1 MKKVK
6 KIITGFL
13 TVFLFMAMV
22 LPMTTV
28 KASEEKEVAEK
39 RMYTVTFRAGN
50 VASFDTDKITVSDG
64 MEVTKNY
71 IKVKV
76 AKGDTLALTVPDWE
90 SDARLTSWF
99 SNCLHYEKEAAYGLK
114 AFSGVVGTAVER
126 NTEYVLDY
134 KRLINPVSYT
144 VSFVDSQT
152 KEQIAAPQII
162 YGNAEETITV
172 LPVTVSDYT
181 PTESRKTLKL
191 EKGKEN
197 TATFEYCYTG
207 TVETITSTVTN
218 VVPGTTRTETVVNE
232 VEETVIVPGTAQP
245 SGFTANVVNNA
256 SNTANNR
263 ANGGGNALNTP
274 AGNIANN
281 VADNSANNAADNAV
295 NAPADE
301 NEDQTVDDGNVEIPE
316 EQTPL
321 VDGDENDGVVDIE
334 ESVTPLANTAE
345 DESTVSGDVDG
356 KDADLAA
363 QEIDAASVPV
373 AVPVIGGIAAVFVVG
388 LIVFLIYKNRK
399 RSK

>member
-13 TVFLFMAMV
+13 TVFIFMALV

-28 KASEEKEVAEK
+28 KASEEKEVVEK

-50 VASFDTDKITVSDG
+50 IACFDIDKITVSEG

-76 AKGDTLALTVPDWE
+76 AKGDTLAFTVPGWE
-90 SDARLTSWF
+90 SDARLISWF

-114 AFSGVVGTAVER
+114 AFNGVVGTAVER

-134 KRLINPVSYT
+134 KRLIDPVSYT
-144 VSFVDSQT
+144 VSFIDSQT
-152 KEQIAAPQII
+152 KEQIAAPQIT

-172 LPVTVSDYT
+172 IPVTVPDYT
-181 PTESRKTLKL
+181 PTESSKIIKL

-197 TATFEYCYTG
+197 TATFEYRYTG
-207 TVETITSTVTN
+207 AVETITSTVTN

-232 VEETVIVPGTAQP
+232 VEETVIVPGTSQP
-245 SGFTANVVNNA
+245 TGFTANVVNNA
-256 SNTANNR
+256 SNAVN
-263 ANGGGNALNTP
+263 APVGNT
-274 AGNIANN
+274 
-281 VADNSANNAADNAV
+281 ANNAADNAV
-295 NAPADE
+295 NAPADD
-301 NEDQTVDDGNVEIPE
+301 NEDQTVDDSNVEIPE

-321 VDGDENDGVVDIE
+321 VDGDGNDGAVDIE
-334 ESVTPLANTAE
+334 ESETPLANTAE
-345 DESTVSGDVDG
+345 DASTASGDVNG
-356 KDADLAA
+356 NDADLAA

-373 AVPVIGGIAAVFVVG
+373 AVPVIGGITAVFVVG

-399 RSK
+399 KSK

>member
-50 VASFDTDKITVSDG
+50 IACFDTDKITVSDG

-76 AKGDTLALTVPDWE
+76 ARGDTLAFTVPGWE

-99 SNCLHYEKEAAYGLK
+99 SNCLHYEKEAAYRLK
-114 AFSGVVGTAVER
+114 AFNGVVGTAVER

-134 KRLINPVSYT
+134 KRLIDPVSYT
-144 VSFVDSQT
+144 VSFIDSQT
-152 KEQIAAPQII
+152 KEQIATPQII

-172 LPVTVSDYT
+172 IPVTVSDYT
-181 PTESRKTLKL
+181 PTESSKIIKL

-197 TATFEYCYTG
+197 TATFEYRYTG
-207 TVETITSTVTN
+207 AVETITSTVTN
-218 VVPGTTRTETVVNE
+218 VVPGTTRTETVVSE
-232 VEETVIVPGTAQP
+232 VEETVIVPGTSQP
-245 SGFTANVVNNA
+245 TGFTANVVNNA
-256 SNTANNR
+256 SNAVN
-263 ANGGGNALNTP
+263 APVGNT
-274 AGNIANN
+274 ANN
-281 VADNSANNAADNAV
+281 VADNNANNAADNAV
-295 NAPADE
+295 NAPADD
-301 NEDQTVDDGNVEIPE
+301 NEDQTVDDSNVEIPE

-321 VDGDENDGVVDIE
+321 VDGDGNDGVVGIE
-334 ESVTPLANTAE
+334 ESETPLANTAE
-345 DESTVSGDVDG
+345 DENTVSGDVDG
-356 KDADLAA
+356 NDADLAA

-373 AVPVIGGIAAVFVVG
+373 AVPVIGGITAVFVVG

-399 RSK
+399 KSK

>member
-13 TVFLFMAMV
+13 TVFIFMALV

-28 KASEEKEVAEK
+28 KASEEKEAVGK

-50 VASFDTDKITVSDG
+50 IACFDIDKITVSEG

-76 AKGDTLALTVPDWE
+76 AKGDTLAFTVPGWE

-114 AFSGVVGTAVER
+114 NFNGVVGTAVER

-134 KRLINPVSYT
+134 KRLIDPVSYT
-144 VSFVDSQT
+144 VSFIDSQT
-152 KEQIAAPQII
+152 KEQIAAPQIT

-172 LPVTVSDYT
+172 IPVTVPDYT
-181 PTESRKTLKL
+181 PTESSKIIKL

-197 TATFEYCYTG
+197 TATFEYRYTG
-207 TVETITSTVTN
+207 AVETITSTVTN

-232 VEETVIVPGTAQP
+232 VEETVIVPGTSQP
-245 SGFTANVVNNA
+245 TGFTANVVNNA
-256 SNTANNR
+256 SNAVNAPVGNTANN
-263 ANGGGNALNTP
+263 T
-274 AGNIANN
+274 
-281 VADNSANNAADNAV
+281 ADNAV
-295 NAPADE
+295 NAPADD
-301 NEDQTVDDGNVEIPE
+301 NEDQTVDDSNVEIPE

-321 VDGDENDGVVDIE
+321 VDGDGNDGAVDIE
-334 ESVTPLANTAE
+334 ESETPLANTAE
-345 DESTVSGDVDG
+345 DASTASGDVNG
-356 KDADLAA
+356 NDADLAA

-373 AVPVIGGIAAVFVVG
+373 AVPVIGGITAVFVVG

-399 RSK
+399 KSK

>member
-50 VASFDTDKITVSDG
+50 IACFDTDKITVSDG

-76 AKGDTLALTVPDWE
+76 AKGDTLAFTVPGWE

-114 AFSGVVGTAVER
+114 AFNGVVGTAVER

-134 KRLINPVSYT
+134 KRLIDPVSYT
-144 VSFVDSQT
+144 VSFIDSQT
-152 KEQIAAPQII
+152 KEQIATPQII

-172 LPVTVSDYT
+172 IPVTVPDYT
-181 PTESRKTLKL
+181 PTESSKTLKL

-197 TATFEYCYTG
+197 AATFEYHYTG
-207 TVETITSTVTN
+207 AVETITSTVTN

-232 VEETVIVPGTAQP
+232 VEETVIVPGTSQP
-245 SGFTANVVNNA
+245 TGFTANVVNNA
-256 SNTANNR
+256 SNAVN
-263 ANGGGNALNTP
+263 APVGNT
-274 AGNIANN
+274 ANN
-281 VADNSANNAADNAV
+281 VADNNANNAADNAV
-295 NAPADE
+295 NAPADD
-301 NEDQTVDDGNVEIPE
+301 NEDQTVDDSNVEIPE

-321 VDGDENDGVVDIE
+321 VDGDGNDGVVDIE
-334 ESVTPLANTAE
+334 ESETPLANTAE
-345 DESTVSGDVDG
+345 DENTVSGDVDG
-356 KDADLAA
+356 NDADLAA
-363 QEIDAASVPV
+363 QKIDAASVPV
-373 AVPVIGGIAAVFVVG
+373 AVPVIGGIAAVFIAG
-388 LIVFLIYKNRK
+388 LIAFLVYKNRK

>member
-13 TVFLFMAMV
+13 TVFIFMALV

-28 KASEEKEVAEK
+28 KASEEKEAVEK

-50 VASFDTDKITVSDG
+50 IACFDIDKITVSEG

-76 AKGDTLALTVPDWE
+76 AKGDTLAFTVPGWE

-114 AFSGVVGTAVER
+114 AFNGVVGTVVER

-134 KRLINPVSYT
+134 KRLIDPVSYT
-144 VSFVDSQT
+144 VSFIDSQT
-152 KEQIAAPQII
+152 KEQIAAPQIT

-172 LPVTVSDYT
+172 IPVTVPDYT
-181 PTESRKTLKL
+181 PVESSKIIKL

-197 TATFEYCYTG
+197 TATFEYRYTG
-207 TVETITSTVTN
+207 AVETITSTVTN

-232 VEETVIVPGTAQP
+232 VEETVIVPGTSQP
-245 SGFTANVVNNA
+245 TGFTANVVNNA
-256 SNTANNR
+256 SNAVN
-263 ANGGGNALNTP
+263 APVGNT
-274 AGNIANN
+274 ANN
-281 VADNSANNAADNAV
+281 VADNNANNASNAV
-295 NAPADE
+295 NAPADD
-301 NEDQTVDDGNVEIPE
+301 NEDQTVDDSNVEIPE

-321 VDGDENDGVVDIE
+321 VDGDGNDGVVAIE
-334 ESVTPLANTAE
+334 ESETPLANTAE
-345 DESTVSGDVDG
+345 DASTASGDVNG

-373 AVPVIGGIAAVFVVG
+373 AVPVIGGITAVFVVG

-399 RSK
+399 KSK

>member
-13 TVFLFMAMV
+13 TVFIFMALV

-28 KASEEKEVAEK
+28 KASEEKEVVEK

-50 VASFDTDKITVSDG
+50 IACFDIDKITVSEG

-76 AKGDTLALTVPDWE
+76 AKGDTLAFTVPGWE

-114 AFSGVVGTAVER
+114 AFNGVVGTVVER

-134 KRLINPVSYT
+134 KRLIDPVSYT
-144 VSFVDSQT
+144 VSFIDSQT
-152 KEQIAAPQII
+152 KEQIAAPQIT

-172 LPVTVSDYT
+172 IPVTVPDYT
-181 PTESRKTLKL
+181 PTESSKIIKL

-197 TATFEYCYTG
+197 TATFEYRYTG
-207 TVETITSTVTN
+207 AVETITSTVTN

-232 VEETVIVPGTAQP
+232 VEETVIVPGTSQP
-245 SGFTANVVNNA
+245 TGFTANVVNNA
-256 SNTANNR
+256 SNAVN
-263 ANGGGNALNTP
+263 APVGNT
-274 AGNIANN
+274 ANN
-281 VADNSANNAADNAV
+281 VADNNANNAADNAV
-295 NAPADE
+295 NAPADD
-301 NEDQTVDDGNVEIPE
+301 NEDQTVDDSNVEIPE

-321 VDGDENDGVVDIE
+321 VDGDGNDGVVAIE
-334 ESVTPLANTAE
+334 ESETPLANTAE
-345 DESTVSGDVDG
+345 DASTASGDVNG

-373 AVPVIGGIAAVFVVG
+373 AVPVIGGITAVFVVG

-399 RSK
+399 KS

>member
-13 TVFLFMAMV
+13 TVFIFMALV

-28 KASEEKEVAEK
+28 KASEEKEAVEK

-50 VASFDTDKITVSDG
+50 IACFDIDKITVSEG

-76 AKGDTLALTVPDWE
+76 AKGDTLAFTVPGWE

-114 AFSGVVGTAVER
+114 AFNGVVGTVVER

-134 KRLINPVSYT
+134 KRLIDPVSYT
-144 VSFVDSQT
+144 VSFIDSQT
-152 KEQIAAPQII
+152 KEQIAAPQIT

-172 LPVTVSDYT
+172 IPVTVPDYT
-181 PTESRKTLKL
+181 PTESSKIIKL

-197 TATFEYCYTG
+197 TATFEYRYTG
-207 TVETITSTVTN
+207 AVETITSTVTN
-218 VVPGTTRTETVVNE
+218 VVPGTTRTETVVSE
-232 VEETVIVPGTAQP
+232 VEETVIVPGAAQP
-245 SGFTANVVNNA
+245 SGVTANVVNNA
-256 SNTANNR
+256 SNAADNR
-263 ANGGGNALNTP
+263 ANGGGNAANT
-274 AGNIANN
+274 ANN
-281 VADNSANNAADNAV
+281 VADNSANNADQNVDN
-295 NAPADE
+295 
-301 NEDQTVDDGNVEIPE
+301 GNVEIPE

-321 VDGDENDGVVDIE
+321 VDGVVDIE
-334 ESVTPLANTAE
+334 ESETPLANTAE

-373 AVPVIGGIAAVFVVG
+373 AVPVIGGIAAVFIAG
-388 LIVFLIYKNRK
+388 LIAFLVYKNRK

>member
-13 TVFLFMAMV
+13 TVFIFMALV

-28 KASEEKEVAEK
+28 KASEEKEVVEK

-50 VASFDTDKITVSDG
+50 IACFDIDKITVSEG

-76 AKGDTLALTVPDWE
+76 AKGDTLAFTVPGWE

-114 AFSGVVGTAVER
+114 AFNGVVGTVVER

-134 KRLINPVSYT
+134 KRLIDPVSYT
-144 VSFVDSQT
+144 VSFIDSQT
-152 KEQIAAPQII
+152 KEQIAAPQIT

-172 LPVTVSDYT
+172 IPVTVPDHT
-181 PTESRKTLKL
+181 PTESSKIIKL
-191 EKGKEN
+191 EKGKAN
-197 TATFEYCYTG
+197 TATFEYRYTG
-207 TVETITSTVTN
+207 AVETITSTVTN

-232 VEETVIVPGTAQP
+232 VEETVIVPGTSQP
-245 SGFTANVVNNA
+245 TGFTANVVNNA
-256 SNTANNR
+256 SNAVN
-263 ANGGGNALNTP
+263 APVGNT
-274 AGNIANN
+274 
-281 VADNSANNAADNAV
+281 ANNAADNAV
-295 NAPADE
+295 NAPADD
-301 NEDQTVDDGNVEIPE
+301 NEDQTVDDSNVEIPE

-321 VDGDENDGVVDIE
+321 VDGDGNDGAVDIE
-334 ESVTPLANTAE
+334 ESETPLANTAE
-345 DESTVSGDVDG
+345 DASTASGDVNG
-356 KDADLAA
+356 NDADLAA

-373 AVPVIGGIAAVFVVG
+373 AVPVIGGITAVFVVG

-399 RSK
+399 KSK

>member
-13 TVFLFMAMV
+13 TVFIFMALV

-28 KASEEKEVAEK
+28 KASEEKEVVEK

-50 VASFDTDKITVSDG
+50 IACFDIDKITVSEG

-76 AKGDTLALTVPDWE
+76 VKGDTLAFTVPGWE

-114 AFSGVVGTAVER
+114 AFNGVVGTVVER

-134 KRLINPVSYT
+134 KRLIDPVSYT
-144 VSFVDSQT
+144 VSFIDSQT
-152 KEQIAAPQII
+152 KEQIAAPQIT

-172 LPVTVSDYT
+172 IPVTVPDYT
-181 PTESRKTLKL
+181 PTESSKIIKL

-197 TATFEYCYTG
+197 TATFEYRYTG
-207 TVETITSTVTN
+207 AVETITSTVTN

-232 VEETVIVPGTAQP
+232 VEETAIVPGTSQP
-245 SGFTANVVNNA
+245 TGFTANVVNNA
-256 SNTANNR
+256 SNAVN
-263 ANGGGNALNTP
+263 APVGNT
-274 AGNIANN
+274 
-281 VADNSANNAADNAV
+281 ANNAADNAV
-295 NAPADE
+295 NAPADD
-301 NEDQTVDDGNVEIPE
+301 NEDQTVDDSNVEIPE

-321 VDGDENDGVVDIE
+321 VDGDGNDGAVDIE
-334 ESVTPLANTAE
+334 ESETPLANTAE
-345 DESTVSGDVDG
+345 DASTASGDVNG
-356 KDADLAA
+356 NDADLAA

-373 AVPVIGGIAAVFVVG
+373 AVPVIGGITAVFVVG

-399 RSK
+399 KSK

>member
-13 TVFLFMAMV
+13 TVFIFMALV

-28 KASEEKEVAEK
+28 KASEEKEVVEK

-50 VASFDTDKITVSDG
+50 IACFDIDKISVSEG

-76 AKGDTLALTVPDWE
+76 AKGDTLAFTVPGWE

-114 AFSGVVGTAVER
+114 AFNGVVGTVVER

-134 KRLINPVSYT
+134 KRLIDPVSYT
-144 VSFVDSQT
+144 VSFIDSQT
-152 KEQIAAPQII
+152 KEQIAAPQIT

-172 LPVTVSDYT
+172 IPVTVPDYT
-181 PTESRKTLKL
+181 PTESSKIIKL

-197 TATFEYCYTG
+197 TATFEYRYTG
-207 TVETITSTVTN
+207 AVETITSTVTN

-232 VEETVIVPGTAQP
+232 VEETVIVPGTFQP
-245 SGFTANVVNNA
+245 TGFTANVVNNA
-256 SNTANNR
+256 SNAVN
-263 ANGGGNALNTP
+263 APVGNT
-274 AGNIANN
+274 
-281 VADNSANNAADNAV
+281 ANNAADNAV
-295 NAPADE
+295 NAPADD
-301 NEDQTVDDGNVEIPE
+301 NEDQTVDDSNVEIPE

-321 VDGDENDGVVDIE
+321 VDGDGNDGAVDIE
-334 ESVTPLANTAE
+334 ESETPLANTAE
-345 DESTVSGDVDG
+345 DASTASGDVNG

-373 AVPVIGGIAAVFVVG
+373 AVPVIGGIAAVFIAG
-388 LIVFLIYKNRK
+388 LIAFLVYKNRK

>member
-50 VASFDTDKITVSDG
+50 IACFDTDKITVSDG

-76 AKGDTLALTVPDWE
+76 AKGDTLAFTVPGWE

-114 AFSGVVGTAVER
+114 AFNGVVGTAVER

-134 KRLINPVSYT
+134 KRLIDPVSYT
-144 VSFVDSQT
+144 VSFIDSQT
-152 KEQIAAPQII
+152 KEQIATPQII

-172 LPVTVSDYT
+172 IPVTVPDYT
-181 PTESRKTLKL
+181 PTESSKIIKL

-197 TATFEYCYTG
+197 TATFEYRYTG
-207 TVETITSTVTN
+207 AVETITSTVTN
-218 VVPGTTRTETVVNE
+218 VVPGTTRTETVVSE
-232 VEETVIVPGTAQP
+232 VEETVFVPGAAQP
-245 SGFTANVVNNA
+245 SGVTANVVNNA
-256 SNTANNR
+256 SNAVN
-263 ANGGGNALNTP
+263 APVGNT
-274 AGNIANN
+274 ANN
-281 VADNSANNAADNAV
+281 VADNNANNAADNAV
-295 NAPADE
+295 NAPADD
-301 NEDQTVDDGNVEIPE
+301 NEDQTVDDSNVEIPE

-321 VDGDENDGVVDIE
+321 VDGDGNDGVVDIE
-334 ESVTPLANTAE
+334 ESETPLANTAE
-345 DESTVSGDVDG
+345 DENTVSGDVDG
-356 KDADLAA
+356 NDADLAA

-373 AVPVIGGIAAVFVVG
+373 AVPVIGGITAVFVVG

-399 RSK
+399 SRSNQDF

>member
-13 TVFLFMAMV
+13 TVFIFMALV

-28 KASEEKEVAEK
+28 KASEEKEAVEK

-50 VASFDTDKITVSDG
+50 IACFDIDKITVSEG

-76 AKGDTLALTVPDWE
+76 AKGDTLAFTVPGWE

-114 AFSGVVGTAVER
+114 AFNGVVGTAVER

-134 KRLINPVSYT
+134 KRLIDPVSYT
-144 VSFVDSQT
+144 VSFIDSQT
-152 KEQIAAPQII
+152 KEQIAAPQIT

-172 LPVTVSDYT
+172 IPVTVPDYT
-181 PTESRKTLKL
+181 PVESSKIIKL

-197 TATFEYCYTG
+197 TATFEYRYTG
-207 TVETITSTVTN
+207 AVETITSTVTN

-232 VEETVIVPGTAQP
+232 VEETVIVPGTSQP
-245 SGFTANVVNNA
+245 TGFTENVVNNA
-256 SNTANNR
+256 SNAVN
-263 ANGGGNALNTP
+263 APVGNT
-274 AGNIANN
+274 ANN
-281 VADNSANNAADNAV
+281 VADNNANNAADNAV
-295 NAPADE
+295 NAPADD
-301 NEDQTVDDGNVEIPE
+301 NEDQTVDDSNVEIPE

-321 VDGDENDGVVDIE
+321 VDGDGNDGVVAIE
-334 ESVTPLANTAE
+334 ESETPLANTAE
-345 DESTVSGDVDG
+345 DASTASGDVNG

-373 AVPVIGGIAAVFVVG
+373 AVPVIGGITAVFVVG

-399 RSK
+399 KSK

>member
-13 TVFLFMAMV
+13 MVFIFMAMV

-50 VASFDTDKITVSDG
+50 VASIDTDKITVSDG

-76 AKGDTLALTVPDWE
+76 AKGDTLAFTVPGWE

-114 AFSGVVGTAVER
+114 AFSGIVGTAVER

-134 KRLINPVSYT
+134 KRLIDPVSYT
-144 VSFVDSQT
+144 VSFIDSKT
-152 KEQIAAPQII
+152 KEQIATPQII
-162 YGNAEETITV
+162 YGNAEETIMVT
-172 LPVTVSDYT
+172 PVTVSDYT
-181 PTESRKTLKL
+181 PTESSKTLKL
-191 EKGKEN
+191 EKGKAN
-197 TATFEYCYTG
+197 TATFEYRYIG
-207 TVETITSTVTN
+207 SVETITSTVTN

-232 VEETVIVPGTAQP
+232 VEETVIVPGTARQT
-245 SGFTANVVNNA
+245 GFTANVVNNA
-256 SNTANNR
+256 SNAVN
-263 ANGGGNALNTP
+263 APVGNT
-274 AGNIANN
+274 ANN
-281 VADNSANNAADNAV
+281 VADNNANNAADNAV
-295 NAPADE
+295 NAPADD
-301 NEDQTVDDGNVEIPE
+301 NEDQTVDDSNVEIPE

-321 VDGDENDGVVDIE
+321 VDGDGNDGVVDIE
-334 ESVTPLANTAE
+334 ESETPLANTAE
-345 DESTVSGDVDG
+345 DENTVSGDVDG
-356 KDADLAA
+356 NDADLAA

-373 AVPVIGGIAAVFVVG
+373 AVPVIGGIAAVFIAG
-388 LIVFLIYKNRK
+388 LIAFLVYKNRK

>member
-13 TVFLFMAMV
+13 TVFIFMALV

-28 KASEEKEVAEK
+28 KASEEKEVVEK

-50 VASFDTDKITVSDG
+50 IACFDIDKITVSEG

-76 AKGDTLALTVPDWE
+76 AKGDTLAFTVPGWE
-90 SDARLTSWF
+90 SDAGLTSWF

-114 AFSGVVGTAVER
+114 AFNGVVGTVVER

-134 KRLINPVSYT
+134 KRLIDPVSYT
-144 VSFVDSQT
+144 VSFIDSQT
-152 KEQIAAPQII
+152 KEQIAAPQIT

-172 LPVTVSDYT
+172 IPVTVPDYT
-181 PTESRKTLKL
+181 PVESSKIIKL

-197 TATFEYCYTG
+197 TATFEYRYTG
-207 TVETITSTVTN
+207 AVETITSTVTN
-218 VVPGTTRTETVVNE
+218 VVPGTTRTETVVSE
-232 VEETVIVPGTAQP
+232 VEETVIVPGAAQP
-245 SGFTANVVNNA
+245 SGVTANVVNNA
-256 SNTANNR
+256 SNAVN
-263 ANGGGNALNTP
+263 APVGNT
-274 AGNIANN
+274 ANN
-281 VADNSANNAADNAV
+281 VADNNANNAADNAV
-295 NAPADE
+295 NAPADD
-301 NEDQTVDDGNVEIPE
+301 NEDQTVDDSNVEIPE

-321 VDGDENDGVVDIE
+321 VDGDGNDGAVDIE
-334 ESVTPLANTAE
+334 ESETPLANTAE
-345 DESTVSGDVDG
+345 DASTASGDVNG
-356 KDADLAA
+356 NDADLAA

-373 AVPVIGGIAAVFVVG
+373 AVPVIGGITAVFVVG

-399 RSK
+399 KSK

>member
-13 TVFLFMAMV
+13 MVFIFMAMV

-28 KASEEKEVAEK
+28 KASEEKEAVEK

-76 AKGDTLALTVPDWE
+76 AKGDTLAFTVPGWE
-90 SDARLTSWF
+90 SDAGLTSWF

-114 AFSGVVGTAVER
+114 AFNGVVGTVVER

-134 KRLINPVSYT
+134 KRLIDPVSYT
-144 VSFVDSQT
+144 VSFIDSQT
-152 KEQIAAPQII
+152 KEQIAAPQIT

-172 LPVTVSDYT
+172 IPVTVPDYT
-181 PTESRKTLKL
+181 PVESSKIIKL

-197 TATFEYCYTG
+197 TATFEYRYTG
-207 TVETITSTVTN
+207 AVETITSTVTN
-218 VVPGTTRTETVVNE
+218 VVPGTTRTETVVSE
-232 VEETVIVPGTAQP
+232 VEETVIVPGAAQP
-245 SGFTANVVNNA
+245 SGVTANVVNNA
-256 SNTANNR
+256 SNAVN
-263 ANGGGNALNTP
+263 APVGNT
-274 AGNIANN
+274 ANN
-281 VADNSANNAADNAV
+281 VADNNANNAADNAV
-295 NAPADE
+295 NAPADD
-301 NEDQTVDDGNVEIPE
+301 NEDQTVDDSNVEIPE

-321 VDGDENDGVVDIE
+321 VDGDGNDGAVDIE
-334 ESVTPLANTAE
+334 ESETPLANTAE
-345 DESTVSGDVDG
+345 DASTASGDVNG
-356 KDADLAA
+356 NDADLAA

-373 AVPVIGGIAAVFVVG
+373 AVPVIGGITAVFVVG

-399 RSK
+399 KSK

>member
-13 TVFLFMAMV
+13 MVFIFMAMV

-28 KASEEKEVAEK
+28 KASEEKEAVEK

-50 VASFDTDKITVSDG
+50 VASFDIDKITVSEG

-76 AKGDTLALTVPDWE
+76 AKGDTLAFTVPGWE
-90 SDARLTSWF
+90 SDAGLTSWF

-114 AFSGVVGTAVER
+114 AFNGVVGTVVER

-134 KRLINPVSYT
+134 KRLIDPVSYT
-144 VSFVDSQT
+144 VSFIDSQT
-152 KEQIAAPQII
+152 KEQIAAPQIT

-172 LPVTVSDYT
+172 IPVTVPDYT
-181 PTESRKTLKL
+181 PVESSKIIKL

-197 TATFEYCYTG
+197 TATFEYRYTG
-207 TVETITSTVTN
+207 AVETITSTVTN
-218 VVPGTTRTETVVNE
+218 VVPGTTRTETVVSE
-232 VEETVIVPGTAQP
+232 VEETVIVPGAAQP
-245 SGFTANVVNNA
+245 SGVTANVVNNA
-256 SNTANNR
+256 SNAVN
-263 ANGGGNALNTP
+263 APVGNT
-274 AGNIANN
+274 ANN
-281 VADNSANNAADNAV
+281 VADNNANNAADNAV
-295 NAPADE
+295 NAPADD
-301 NEDQTVDDGNVEIPE
+301 NEDQTVDDSNVEIPE

-321 VDGDENDGVVDIE
+321 VDGDGNDGAVDIE
-334 ESVTPLANTAE
+334 ESETPLANTAE
-345 DESTVSGDVDG
+345 DASTASGDVNG
-356 KDADLAA
+356 NDADLAA

-373 AVPVIGGIAAVFVVG
+373 AVPVIGGITAVFVVG

-399 RSK
+399 KSK

>member
-76 AKGDTLALTVPDWE
+76 AKGDTLAFTVPGWE

-114 AFSGVVGTAVER
+114 AFNGVVGTAVER

-134 KRLINPVSYT
+134 KRLIDPVSYT
-144 VSFVDSQT
+144 VSFIDSQT
-152 KEQIAAPQII
+152 KEQIATPQII
-162 YGNAEETITV
+162 YGNAEETIMVT
-172 LPVTVSDYT
+172 PVTVSDYT
-181 PTESRKTLKL
+181 PTESSKIIKL

-197 TATFEYCYTG
+197 TATFEYRYTG
-207 TVETITSTVTN
+207 AVETITSTVTN
-218 VVPGTTRTETVVNE
+218 VVPGTTRTETVVSE
-232 VEETVIVPGTAQP
+232 VEETVIVPGTSQP
-245 SGFTANVVNNA
+245 TGFTANVVNNA
-256 SNTANNR
+256 SNTADNR
-263 ANGGGNALNTP
+263 ANGGGNAANT
-274 AGNIANN
+274 ANN
-281 VADNSANNAADNAV
+281 VAYNNANNAADNVV
-295 NAPADE
+295 NAPADD
-301 NEDQTVDDGNVEIPE
+301 NEDQTVDDSNVEIPE
-316 EQTPL
+316 EQIPL

-334 ESVTPLANTAE
+334 ESETPLSNTAE
-345 DESTVSGDVDG
+345 NESSSSGDVDG

-373 AVPVIGGIAAVFVVG
+373 AVPVIGGIAAVFIAG
-388 LIVFLIYKNRK
+388 LIAFLVYKNRK

>member
-13 TVFLFMAMV
+13 TVFIFMALV

-28 KASEEKEVAEK
+28 KASEEKEAVEK

-50 VASFDTDKITVSDG
+50 IACFDIDKITVSEG

-76 AKGDTLALTVPDWE
+76 AKGDTLAFTVPGWE

-114 AFSGVVGTAVER
+114 AFNGVVGTAVER

-134 KRLINPVSYT
+134 KRLIDPVSYT
-144 VSFVDSQT
+144 VSFIDSQT
-152 KEQIAAPQII
+152 KEQIAAPQIT

-172 LPVTVSDYT
+172 IPVTVPDYT
-181 PTESRKTLKL
+181 PVESSKIIKL

-197 TATFEYCYTG
+197 TATFEYRYTG
-207 TVETITSTVTN
+207 AVETITSTVTN

-232 VEETVIVPGTAQP
+232 VEETVIVPGTSQP
-245 SGFTANVVNNA
+245 TGFTANVVNNA
-256 SNTANNR
+256 SNAVN
-263 ANGGGNALNTP
+263 APVGNT
-274 AGNIANN
+274 ANN
-281 VADNSANNAADNAV
+281 VADNNANNAADNAV
-295 NAPADE
+295 NAPADD
-301 NEDQTVDDGNVEIPE
+301 NEDQTVDDSNVEIPE

-321 VDGDENDGVVDIE
+321 VDGDGNDGVVAIE
-334 ESVTPLANTAE
+334 ESETPLANTAE
-345 DESTVSGDVDG
+345 DASTASGDVNG

-373 AVPVIGGIAAVFVVG
+373 AVPVIGGITAVFVVG
-388 LIVFLIYKNRK
+388 LIVFLIHKNRK
-399 RSK
+399 KSK

>member
-13 TVFLFMAMV
+13 TVFIFMALV

-28 KASEEKEVAEK
+28 KASEKKEAVEK

-50 VASFDTDKITVSDG
+50 IACFDIDKITVSEG

-76 AKGDTLALTVPDWE
+76 AKGDTLAFTVPGWE

-114 AFSGVVGTAVER
+114 DFNDVVGTAVER

-134 KRLINPVSYT
+134 KRLIDPVSYT
-144 VSFVDSQT
+144 VSFIDSQT
-152 KEQIAAPQII
+152 KEQIAAPQIT
-162 YGNAEETITV
+162 YGNAGETITV
-172 LPVTVSDYT
+172 IPVTVPDYT
-181 PTESRKTLKL
+181 PVESSKIIKL

-197 TATFEYCYTG
+197 TATFEYRYTG
-207 TVETITSTVTN
+207 AVETITSTVTN

-232 VEETVIVPGTAQP
+232 VEETVIVPGTSQP
-245 SGFTANVVNNA
+245 TGFTANVVNNA
-256 SNTANNR
+256 SNAVN
-263 ANGGGNALNTP
+263 APVGNT
-274 AGNIANN
+274 ANN
-281 VADNSANNAADNAV
+281 VADNNANNAADNAV
-295 NAPADE
+295 NAPADD
-301 NEDQTVDDGNVEIPE
+301 NEDQTVDDSNVEIPE

-321 VDGDENDGVVDIE
+321 VDGDGNDGVVAIE
-334 ESVTPLANTAE
+334 ESETPLANTAE
-345 DESTVSGDVDG
+345 DASTASGDVNG

-373 AVPVIGGIAAVFVVG
+373 AVPVIGGITAVFVVG

-399 RSK
+399 KSK

>member
-13 TVFLFMAMV
+13 TVFIFMALV

-28 KASEEKEVAEK
+28 KASEEKEVVEK

-50 VASFDTDKITVSDG
+50 IACFDIDKITVSEG

-76 AKGDTLALTVPDWE
+76 AKGDTLAFTVPGWE

-114 AFSGVVGTAVER
+114 AFNGVVGTVVER

-144 VSFVDSQT
+144 VSFIDSQT
-152 KEQIAAPQII
+152 KEQIAAPQIT

-172 LPVTVSDYT
+172 IPVTVPDYT
-181 PTESRKTLKL
+181 PTESSKIIKL

-197 TATFEYCYTG
+197 TATFEYRYTG
-207 TVETITSTVTN
+207 AVETITSTVTN

-232 VEETVIVPGTAQP
+232 VEETVIVPGTSQP
-245 SGFTANVVNNA
+245 TGFTANVVNNA
-256 SNTANNR
+256 SNAVN
-263 ANGGGNALNTP
+263 APVGNT
-274 AGNIANN
+274 ANN
-281 VADNSANNAADNAV
+281 VADNNANNAADNAV
-295 NAPADE
+295 NAPADD
-301 NEDQTVDDGNVEIPE
+301 NEDQTVDDSNVEIPE

-321 VDGDENDGVVDIE
+321 VDGDGNDGAVDIE
-334 ESVTPLANTAE
+334 ESETPLANTAE
-345 DESTVSGDVDG
+345 DASTASGDVNG

-373 AVPVIGGIAAVFVVG
+373 AVPVIGGITAVFVVG

-399 RSK
+399 KSK

>member
-13 TVFLFMAMV
+13 MVFIFMALV

-28 KASEEKEVAEK
+28 KASEEKEVAGK

-50 VASFDTDKITVSDG
+50 VASFDIDKITVSEG

-76 AKGDTLALTVPDWE
+76 AKGDTLAFTVPGWE
-90 SDARLTSWF
+90 SDAGLTSWF

-114 AFSGVVGTAVER
+114 AFSGVGGTAVER

-134 KRLINPVSYT
+134 KRLSDPVSYT
-144 VSFVDSQT
+144 VSFIDSQT
-152 KEQIAAPQII
+152 KEQIAAPQIT

-172 LPVTVSDYT
+172 IPVTVPDYT
-181 PTESRKTLKL
+181 SVESSKIIKL

-197 TATFEYCYTG
+197 TATFEYRYTG
-207 TVETITSTVTN
+207 AVETITSTVTN
-218 VVPGTTRTETVVNE
+218 VVPGTTRTETVVSE
-232 VEETVIVPGTAQP
+232 VEETVIIPGAAQP
-245 SGFTANVVNNA
+245 SGVTANVVNNA
-256 SNTANNR
+256 SNAVN
-263 ANGGGNALNTP
+263 APVGNT
-274 AGNIANN
+274 ANN
-281 VADNSANNAADNAV
+281 VADNNANNAADNAV
-295 NAPADE
+295 NAPADD
-301 NEDQTVDDGNVEIPE
+301 NEDQTVDDSNVEIPE

-321 VDGDENDGVVDIE
+321 VDGDGNDGVVDIE
-334 ESVTPLANTAE
+334 ESETPLANTAE
-345 DESTVSGDVDG
+345 DASTASGDVNG
-356 KDADLAA
+356 NDADLAA

-373 AVPVIGGIAAVFVVG
+373 AVPVIGGITAVFVVG

-399 RSK
+399 KSYKPVSL

>member
-13 TVFLFMAMV
+13 MVFIFMAMV

-28 KASEEKEVAEK
+28 KASEEKEAVEK

-50 VASFDTDKITVSDG
+50 VASFDIDKITVSEG

-76 AKGDTLALTVPDWE
+76 AKGDTLAFTVPGWE
-90 SDARLTSWF
+90 SDAGLTSWF

-114 AFSGVVGTAVER
+114 AFSCVVGTAVER

-134 KRLINPVSYT
+134 KRLIDPVSYT
-144 VSFVDSQT
+144 VSFIDSQT
-152 KEQIAAPQII
+152 KEQIATPQII
-162 YGNAEETITV
+162 YGNAEETIMVT
-172 LPVTVSDYT
+172 PVTVSDYT
-181 PTESRKTLKL
+181 PTESSKIIKL

-197 TATFEYCYTG
+197 TATFEYRYTG
-207 TVETITSTVTN
+207 AVETITSTVTN
-218 VVPGTTRTETVVNE
+218 VVPGTTRTETVVSE
-232 VEETVIVPGTAQP
+232 VEETVIVPGTSQP
-245 SGFTANVVNNA
+245 TGFTANVVNNA
-256 SNTANNR
+256 SNAVN
-263 ANGGGNALNTP
+263 APVGNT
-274 AGNIANN
+274 ANN
-281 VADNSANNAADNAV
+281 VADNNANNAADNAV
-295 NAPADE
+295 NAPADD
-301 NEDQTVDDGNVEIPE
+301 NEDQTVDDSNVEIPE

-334 ESVTPLANTAE
+334 ESETPLSNTAE

-356 KDADLAA
+356 NDADLAA

-373 AVPVIGGIAAVFVVG
+373 AVPVIGGIAAVFIAG
-388 LIVFLIYKNRK
+388 LIAFLVYKNRK

>member
-13 TVFLFMAMV
+13 TVFIFMALV

-28 KASEEKEVAEK
+28 KASEEKEVVEK

-50 VASFDTDKITVSDG
+50 IACFDIDKITVSEG

-76 AKGDTLALTVPDWE
+76 AKGDTLAFTVPGWE
-90 SDARLTSWF
+90 SDAGLTSWF

-114 AFSGVVGTAVER
+114 DFNGVVGTAVER

-134 KRLINPVSYT
+134 KRLIDPVSYT
-144 VSFVDSQT
+144 VSFIDSQT
-152 KEQIAAPQII
+152 KEQIATPQII
-162 YGNAEETITV
+162 YGNAEETIMVT
-172 LPVTVSDYT
+172 PVTVSDYT
-181 PTESRKTLKL
+181 PTESSKIIKL

-197 TATFEYCYTG
+197 TATFEYRYTG
-207 TVETITSTVTN
+207 AVETITSTVTN

-232 VEETVIVPGTAQP
+232 VEETVIVPGTSQP
-245 SGFTANVVNNA
+245 TGFTANVVNNA
-256 SNTANNR
+256 SNAVN
-263 ANGGGNALNTP
+263 APVGNT
-274 AGNIANN
+274 ANN
-281 VADNSANNAADNAV
+281 VADNNANNAADNAV
-295 NAPADE
+295 NAPADD
-301 NEDQTVDDGNVEIPE
+301 NEDQTVDDSNVEIPE

-321 VDGDENDGVVDIE
+321 VDGVVDIE
-334 ESVTPLANTAE
+334 ESETPLANTAE
-345 DESTVSGDVDG
+345 DASTASGDVNG

-399 RSK
+399 KSK

>member
-13 TVFLFMAMV
+13 TVFIFMALV

-28 KASEEKEVAEK
+28 KASEEKEAVEK

-50 VASFDTDKITVSDG
+50 IACFDIDKITVSEG

-76 AKGDTLALTVPDWE
+76 AKGDTLAFTVPGWE

-114 AFSGVVGTAVER
+114 AFNGVVGTAVER

-134 KRLINPVSYT
+134 KRLIDPVSYT
-144 VSFVDSQT
+144 VSFIDSQT
-152 KEQIAAPQII
+152 KEQIAAPQIT

-172 LPVTVSDYT
+172 IPVTVPDYT
-181 PTESRKTLKL
+181 PVESSKIIKL

-197 TATFEYCYTG
+197 TATFEYRYTG
-207 TVETITSTVTN
+207 AVETITSTVTN

-232 VEETVIVPGTAQP
+232 VEETVIVPGTSQP
-245 SGFTANVVNNA
+245 TGFTANVVNNA
-256 SNTANNR
+256 SNAVN
-263 ANGGGNALNTP
+263 APVGNT
-274 AGNIANN
+274 ANN
-281 VADNSANNAADNAV
+281 VADNSANNADQNVDN
-295 NAPADE
+295 
-301 NEDQTVDDGNVEIPE
+301 GNVEIPE

-334 ESVTPLANTAE
+334 ESETPLSNTAE

-356 KDADLAA
+356 NDADLAA

-373 AVPVIGGIAAVFVVG
+373 AVPVIGGIAAVFIAG
-388 LIVFLIYKNRK
+388 LIAFLVYKNRK

>member
-13 TVFLFMAMV
+13 TVFIFMALV

-28 KASEEKEVAEK
+28 KASEEKEVVEK

-50 VASFDTDKITVSDG
+50 IACFDIDKITVSEG

-76 AKGDTLALTVPDWE
+76 AKGDTLAFTVPGWE

-114 AFSGVVGTAVER
+114 AFNGVVGTVVER

-134 KRLINPVSYT
+134 KRLIDPVSYT
-144 VSFVDSQT
+144 VSFIDSQT
-152 KEQIAAPQII
+152 KEQIAAPQIT

-172 LPVTVSDYT
+172 IPVTVPDYT
-181 PTESRKTLKL
+181 PTESSKIIKL

-197 TATFEYCYTG
+197 TATFEYRYTG
-207 TVETITSTVTN
+207 AVETITSTVTN

-232 VEETVIVPGTAQP
+232 VEETVIVPGTSQP
-245 SGFTANVVNNA
+245 TGFTANVVNNA
-256 SNTANNR
+256 SNAVN
-263 ANGGGNALNTP
+263 APVGNT
-274 AGNIANN
+274 ANN
-281 VADNSANNAADNAV
+281 VADNNANNAADNAV
-295 NAPADE
+295 NAPADD
-301 NEDQTVDDGNVEIPE
+301 NEDQTVDDSNVEIPE

-321 VDGDENDGVVDIE
+321 VDGDGNDGVVAIE
-334 ESVTPLANTAE
+334 ESETPLANTAE
-345 DESTVSGDVDG
+345 DASTASGDVHG

-373 AVPVIGGIAAVFVVG
+373 AVPVIGGITAVFVVG

-399 RSK
+399 KSK

>member
-13 TVFLFMAMV
+13 TVFIFMALV

-28 KASEEKEVAEK
+28 KASEEKEVVEK

-50 VASFDTDKITVSDG
+50 IACFDIDKITVSEG

-76 AKGDTLALTVPDWE
+76 AKGDTLAFTVPGWE

-114 AFSGVVGTAVER
+114 AFNGVVGTVVER

-144 VSFVDSQT
+144 VSFIDSQT
-152 KEQIAAPQII
+152 KEQIAAPQIT

-172 LPVTVSDYT
+172 IPVTVPDYT
-181 PTESRKTLKL
+181 PTESSKIIKL

-197 TATFEYCYTG
+197 TATFEYRYTG

-232 VEETVIVPGTAQP
+232 VEETVIVPGTSQP
-245 SGFTANVVNNA
+245 TGFTANVVNNA
-256 SNTANNR
+256 SNAVN
-263 ANGGGNALNTP
+263 APVGNT
-274 AGNIANN
+274 
-281 VADNSANNAADNAV
+281 ANNAADNAV
-295 NAPADE
+295 NAPADD
-301 NEDQTVDDGNVEIPE
+301 NEDQTVDDSYVEIPE

-321 VDGDENDGVVDIE
+321 VDGDGNDGAVDIE
-334 ESVTPLANTAE
+334 ESETPLANTAE

-373 AVPVIGGIAAVFVVG
+373 AVPVIGGITAVFVVG

-399 RSK
+399 KSK

>member
-13 TVFLFMAMV
+13 TVFIFMALV

-28 KASEEKEVAEK
+28 KASEEKEVVEK

-50 VASFDTDKITVSDG
+50 IACFDIDKITVSDG

-76 AKGDTLALTVPDWE
+76 AKGDTLAFTVPGWE

-114 AFSGVVGTAVER
+114 AFNGVVGTVVER

-134 KRLINPVSYT
+134 KRLIDPVFYT
-144 VSFVDSQT
+144 VSFIDSQT
-152 KEQIAAPQII
+152 KEQIAAPQIT

-172 LPVTVSDYT
+172 IPVTVPDYT
-181 PTESRKTLKL
+181 PTESSKIIKL

-197 TATFEYCYTG
+197 TATFEYRYTG
-207 TVETITSTVTN
+207 AVETITSTVTN

-232 VEETVIVPGTAQP
+232 VEETVIVPGTSQP
-245 SGFTANVVNNA
+245 TGFTANVVNNA
-256 SNTANNR
+256 SNAVN
-263 ANGGGNALNTP
+263 APVGNT
-274 AGNIANN
+274 
-281 VADNSANNAADNAV
+281 ANNAADNAV
-295 NAPADE
+295 NAPADD
-301 NEDQTVDDGNVEIPE
+301 NEDQTVDDSNVEIPE

-321 VDGDENDGVVDIE
+321 VDGDGNDGAVDIE
-334 ESVTPLANTAE
+334 ESETPLANTAE
-345 DESTVSGDVDG
+345 DASTASGDVNG
-356 KDADLAA
+356 NDADLAA

-373 AVPVIGGIAAVFVVG
+373 AVPVIGGITAVFVVG

-399 RSK
+399 KSK

>member
-13 TVFLFMAMV
+13 TVFIFMALV

-28 KASEEKEVAEK
+28 KASEEKEAVGK

-50 VASFDTDKITVSDG
+50 IACFDIDKITVSEG

-76 AKGDTLALTVPDWE
+76 AKGDTLAFTVPGWE

-114 AFSGVVGTAVER
+114 DFNGVVGTVVER

-134 KRLINPVSYT
+134 KRLIDPVSYT
-144 VSFVDSQT
+144 VSFIDSQT
-152 KEQIAAPQII
+152 KEQIAAPQIT

-172 LPVTVSDYT
+172 IPVTVSDYT
-181 PTESRKTLKL
+181 PTESSKIIKL

-197 TATFEYCYTG
+197 TATFEYRYTG
-207 TVETITSTVTN
+207 AVETITSTVTN
-218 VVPGTTRTETVVNE
+218 VVPGTTRTETVVSE
-232 VEETVIVPGTAQP
+232 VEETVIVPGAAQP
-245 SGFTANVVNNA
+245 SGVTANVVNNA
-256 SNTANNR
+256 SNAVN
-263 ANGGGNALNTP
+263 APVGNT
-274 AGNIANN
+274 ANN
-281 VADNSANNAADNAV
+281 VADNNANNAADNAV
-295 NAPADE
+295 NAPADD
-301 NEDQTVDDGNVEIPE
+301 NEDQTVDDSNVEIPE

-321 VDGDENDGVVDIE
+321 VDGDGNDGAVDIE
-334 ESVTPLANTAE
+334 ESETPLANTAE
-345 DESTVSGDVDG
+345 DASTASGDVNG
-356 KDADLAA
+356 NDADLAA

-373 AVPVIGGIAAVFVVG
+373 AVPVIGGITAVFVVG

-399 RSK
+399 KSK

>member
-13 TVFLFMAMV
+13 TVFIFMALV

-28 KASEEKEVAEK
+28 KASEEKEVVEK

-50 VASFDTDKITVSDG
+50 IACFDIDKITVSEG

-76 AKGDTLALTVPDWE
+76 AKGDTLAFTVPGWE

-114 AFSGVVGTAVER
+114 AFNGVVGTVVER

-134 KRLINPVSYT
+134 KRLIDPVSYT
-144 VSFVDSQT
+144 VSFIDSQT
-152 KEQIAAPQII
+152 KEQIAAPQIT

-172 LPVTVSDYT
+172 IPVTVPDYT
-181 PTESRKTLKL
+181 PVESSKIIKL

-197 TATFEYCYTG
+197 TATFEYRYTG
-207 TVETITSTVTN
+207 AVETITSTVTN

-232 VEETVIVPGTAQP
+232 VEETVIVLGTSQP
-245 SGFTANVVNNA
+245 TGFTANVVNNA
-256 SNTANNR
+256 SNAVN
-263 ANGGGNALNTP
+263 APVGNT
-274 AGNIANN
+274 ANN
-281 VADNSANNAADNAV
+281 VADNNANNAADNAV
-295 NAPADE
+295 NAPADD
-301 NEDQTVDDGNVEIPE
+301 NEDQTVDDSNVEIPE

-321 VDGDENDGVVDIE
+321 VDGDGNDGAVDIE
-334 ESVTPLANTAE
+334 ESETPLANTAE
-345 DESTVSGDVDG
+345 DASTASGDVNG
-356 KDADLAA
+356 NDADLAA

-373 AVPVIGGIAAVFVVG
+373 AVPVIGGIAAVFIAG
-388 LIVFLIYKNRK
+388 LIAFLVYKNRK

>member
-13 TVFLFMAMV
+13 MVFIFMALV

-28 KASEEKEVAEK
+28 KASEEKEVAGK

-76 AKGDTLALTVPDWE
+76 AKGDTLAFTVPGWE

-134 KRLINPVSYT
+134 KRLIDPVSYT
-144 VSFVDSQT
+144 VSFIDSQT
-152 KEQIAAPQII
+152 KEQIAAPQIT

-172 LPVTVSDYT
+172 IPVTVPDYT
-181 PTESRKTLKL
+181 PVESSKIIKL

-197 TATFEYCYTG
+197 TATFEYRYTG
-207 TVETITSTVTN
+207 AVETITSTVTN
-218 VVPGTTRTETVVNE
+218 VVPGTTRTETVVSE
-232 VEETVIVPGTAQP
+232 VEETVIVPGAAQP
-245 SGFTANVVNNA
+245 SGVTANVVNNA
-256 SNTANNR
+256 SNAVN
-263 ANGGGNALNTP
+263 APVGNT
-274 AGNIANN
+274 ANN
-281 VADNSANNAADNAV
+281 VADNNANNAADNAV
-295 NAPADE
+295 NAPADD
-301 NEDQTVDDGNVEIPE
+301 NEDRTVDDSNVEIPE

-321 VDGDENDGVVDIE
+321 VDGDGNDGVVDIE
-334 ESVTPLANTAE
+334 ESETPLANTAE
-345 DESTVSGDVDG
+345 DENTVSGDVDG

-373 AVPVIGGIAAVFVVG
+373 AVPVIGGIVAVFIAG
-388 LIVFLIYKNRK
+388 LIAFLVYKNRK

>member
-13 TVFLFMAMV
+13 TVFIFMALV

-28 KASEEKEVAEK
+28 KASEEKEVVEK

-50 VASFDTDKITVSDG
+50 IACFDIDKITVSEG

-76 AKGDTLALTVPDWE
+76 AKGDTLAFTVPGWE

-114 AFSGVVGTAVER
+114 AFNGVVGTVVER

-134 KRLINPVSYT
+134 KRLIDPVSYT
-144 VSFVDSQT
+144 VSFIDSQT
-152 KEQIAAPQII
+152 KEQIAAPQIT

-172 LPVTVSDYT
+172 IPVTVPDYT
-181 PTESRKTLKL
+181 PTESSKIIKL

-197 TATFEYCYTG
+197 TATFEYRYTG
-207 TVETITSTVTN
+207 AVETITSTVTN

-232 VEETVIVPGTAQP
+232 VEETVIVPGTSQP
-245 SGFTANVVNNA
+245 TGFTANVVNNA
-256 SNTANNR
+256 SNAVN
-263 ANGGGNALNTP
+263 APVGNT
-274 AGNIANN
+274 ANN
-281 VADNSANNAADNAV
+281 VADNNANNAADNAV
-295 NAPADE
+295 NAPADD
-301 NEDQTVDDGNVEIPE
+301 NEDQTVDDSNVEIPE

-321 VDGDENDGVVDIE
+321 VDGDGNDGVVAIE
-334 ESVTPLANTAE
+334 ESETPLANTAE

-373 AVPVIGGIAAVFVVG
+373 AVPVIGGIAAVFIAG
-388 LIVFLIYKNRK
+388 LIAFLVYKNRK

>member
-13 TVFLFMAMV
+13 TVFIFMALV

-28 KASEEKEVAEK
+28 KASEEKEVVEK

-50 VASFDTDKITVSDG
+50 IACFDIDKITVSEG

-76 AKGDTLALTVPDWE
+76 AKGDTLAFTVPGWE

-114 AFSGVVGTAVER
+114 AFNGVVGTVVER

-134 KRLINPVSYT
+134 KRLIDPVSYT
-144 VSFVDSQT
+144 VSFIDSQT
-152 KEQIAAPQII
+152 KEQIAAPQIT

-172 LPVTVSDYT
+172 IPVTVPDYT
-181 PTESRKTLKL
+181 PTESSKIIKL
-191 EKGKEN
+191 EKGKDN
-197 TATFEYCYTG
+197 TATFEYRYTWA
-207 TVETITSTVTN
+207 VETITSTVTN

-232 VEETVIVPGTAQP
+232 VEETVIVPGTSQP
-245 SGFTANVVNNA
+245 TGFTANVVNNA
-256 SNTANNR
+256 SNAVN
-263 ANGGGNALNTP
+263 APVGNT
-274 AGNIANN
+274 
-281 VADNSANNAADNAV
+281 ANNAADNAV
-295 NAPADE
+295 NAPADD
-301 NEDQTVDDGNVEIPE
+301 NEDQTVDDSNVEIPE

-321 VDGDENDGVVDIE
+321 VDGDGNDGAVDIE
-334 ESVTPLANTAE
+334 ESETPLANTAE
-345 DESTVSGDVDG
+345 DASTASGDVNG
-356 KDADLAA
+356 NDADLAA

-373 AVPVIGGIAAVFVVG
+373 AVPVIGGITAVFVVG

-399 RSK
+399 KSK

>member
-13 TVFLFMAMV
+13 TVFIFMALV

-28 KASEEKEVAEK
+28 KASEEKEAVEK

-50 VASFDTDKITVSDG
+50 IACFDIDKITVSEG

-76 AKGDTLALTVPDWE
+76 AKGDTLAFTVPGWE

-114 AFSGVVGTAVER
+114 AFNSVVGTAVER

-134 KRLINPVSYT
+134 KRLIDPVSYT
-144 VSFVDSQT
+144 VSFIDSQT
-152 KEQIAAPQII
+152 KEQIAAPQIT

-172 LPVTVSDYT
+172 IPVTVPDYT
-181 PTESRKTLKL
+181 PVESSKIIKL

-197 TATFEYCYTG
+197 TATFEYRYTG
-207 TVETITSTVTN
+207 AVETITSTVTN
-218 VVPGTTRTETVVNE
+218 VVPGTTRTETVVSE
-232 VEETVIVPGTAQP
+232 VEETVIVPGAAQP
-245 SGFTANVVNNA
+245 SGVTANVVNNA
-256 SNTANNR
+256 SNTADNR
-263 ANGGGNALNTP
+263 VNGGGNAANTP
-274 AGNIANN
+274 AGNPVDDSTNNEVDN
-281 VADNSANNAADNAV
+281 VA

-301 NEDQTVDDGNVEIPE
+301 NEDQTADEGNIEIPE
-316 EQTPL
+316 EQ
-321 VDGDENDGVVDIE
+321 
-334 ESVTPLANTAE
+334 TPLANTAE

-356 KDADLAA
+356 NDADLAA

-373 AVPVIGGIAAVFVVG
+373 AVPVIGGIAAVFSAG
-388 LIVFLIYKNRK
+388 LIAFLVYKNRK

>member
-13 TVFLFMAMV
+13 TVFIFMALV

-28 KASEEKEVAEK
+28 KASEEKEAVEK

-50 VASFDTDKITVSDG
+50 IACFDIDKITVSEG

-76 AKGDTLALTVPDWE
+76 AKGDTLAFTVPSWE

-114 AFSGVVGTAVER
+114 AFNGVVGTAVER

-134 KRLINPVSYT
+134 KRLIDPVSYT
-144 VSFVDSQT
+144 VSFIDSQT
-152 KEQIAAPQII
+152 KEQIAAPQIT

-172 LPVTVSDYT
+172 IPVTVPDYT
-181 PTESRKTLKL
+181 PVESSKIIKL

-197 TATFEYCYTG
+197 TATFEYRYTG
-207 TVETITSTVTN
+207 AVETITSTVTN

-232 VEETVIVPGTAQP
+232 VEETVIVPGTSQP
-245 SGFTANVVNNA
+245 TGFTANVVNNA
-256 SNTANNR
+256 SNAVN
-263 ANGGGNALNTP
+263 APVGNT
-274 AGNIANN
+274 ANN
-281 VADNSANNAADNAV
+281 VADNNANNAADNAV
-295 NAPADE
+295 NAPADD
-301 NEDQTVDDGNVEIPE
+301 NEDQTVDDSNVEIPE

-321 VDGDENDGVVDIE
+321 VDGDGNDGVVAIE
-334 ESVTPLANTAE
+334 ESETPLANTAE
-345 DESTVSGDVDG
+345 DASTASGDVNG

-373 AVPVIGGIAAVFVVG
+373 AVPVIGGITAVFVVG

-399 RSK
+399 KSK

>member
-1 MKKVK
+1 MKTAK
-6 KIITGFL
+6 KIIAGFL
-13 TVFLFMAMV
+13 TVVIFMAFV

-28 KASEEKEVAEK
+28 KASEEKEVVEK

-50 VASFDTDKITVSDG
+50 IACFDIDKITVSEG

-76 AKGDTLALTVPDWE
+76 AKGDTLAFTVPGWE

-114 AFSGVVGTAVER
+114 AFNGVVGTVVER

-134 KRLINPVSYT
+134 KRLIDPVSYT
-144 VSFVDSQT
+144 VSFIDSQT

-162 YGNAEETITV
+162 YGNAEETIMVT
-172 LPVTVSDYT
+172 PVTVSDYT
-181 PTESRKTLKL
+181 PTESSKIIKL

-197 TATFEYCYTG
+197 TATFEYRYTG
-207 TVETITSTVTN
+207 AVETITSTVTN
-218 VVPGTTRTETVVNE
+218 VVPGTTRTETVVSE
-232 VEETVIVPGTAQP
+232 VEETVIVPGTSQP
-245 SGFTANVVNNA
+245 TGFTANVVNNA
-256 SNTANNR
+256 SNAVN
-263 ANGGGNALNTP
+263 APVGNT
-274 AGNIANN
+274 ANN
-281 VADNSANNAADNAV
+281 VADNNANNAADNAV
-295 NAPADE
+295 NAPADD
-301 NEDQTVDDGNVEIPE
+301 NEDQTVDDSNVEIPE

-334 ESVTPLANTAE
+334 ESETPLSNTAE

-356 KDADLAA
+356 NDADLAA

-373 AVPVIGGIAAVFVVG
+373 AVPVIGGIAAVFIAG
-388 LIVFLIYKNRK
+388 LIAFLVYKNRK

>member
-13 TVFLFMAMV
+13 TVFIFMALV

-28 KASEEKEVAEK
+28 KASEEKEVVEK

-50 VASFDTDKITVSDG
+50 IACFDIDKITVSEG

-76 AKGDTLALTVPDWE
+76 AKGDTLAFTVPGWE

-114 AFSGVVGTAVER
+114 AFNGVVGTVVER

-134 KRLINPVSYT
+134 KRLIDPVSYT
-144 VSFVDSQT
+144 VSFIESQT
-152 KEQIAAPQII
+152 KEQIAAPQIT

-172 LPVTVSDYT
+172 IPVTVPDYT
-181 PTESRKTLKL
+181 PTESSKIIKL

-197 TATFEYCYTG
+197 TATFEYRYTG
-207 TVETITSTVTN
+207 AVETITSTVTN

-232 VEETVIVPGTAQP
+232 VEETVIVPGTSQP
-245 SGFTANVVNNA
+245 TGFTANVVNNA
-256 SNTANNR
+256 SNAVN
-263 ANGGGNALNTP
+263 APVGNT
-274 AGNIANN
+274 
-281 VADNSANNAADNAV
+281 ANNAADNAV
-295 NAPADE
+295 NAPADD
-301 NEDQTVDDGNVEIPE
+301 NEDQTVDDSNVEIPE

-321 VDGDENDGVVDIE
+321 VDGDGNDGAVDIE
-334 ESVTPLANTAE
+334 ESETPLANTAE
-345 DESTVSGDVDG
+345 DASTASGDVDG

-373 AVPVIGGIAAVFVVG
+373 AVPVIGGIAAVFIAG
-388 LIVFLIYKNRK
+388 LIAFLVYKNRK

>member
-13 TVFLFMAMV
+13 TVFIFMALV

-28 KASEEKEVAEK
+28 KASEEKEAVEK

-50 VASFDTDKITVSDG
+50 IACFDTDKITVSDG

-76 AKGDTLALTVPDWE
+76 AKGDTLAFTVHGWE

-114 AFSGVVGTAVER
+114 AFNGVVGTAVER

-134 KRLINPVSYT
+134 KRLIDPVSYT
-144 VSFVDSQT
+144 VSFIDSQT
-152 KEQIAAPQII
+152 KEQIATPQII

-172 LPVTVSDYT
+172 IPVTVSDYT
-181 PTESRKTLKL
+181 PTESSKTLKL

-197 TATFEYCYTG
+197 AATFEYHYTG
-207 TVETITSTVTN
+207 AVETITSTVTN

-232 VEETVIVPGTAQP
+232 VEETVIVPGTSQP
-245 SGFTANVVNNA
+245 TGFTANVVNNA
-256 SNTANNR
+256 SNAVN
-263 ANGGGNALNTP
+263 APVGNT
-274 AGNIANN
+274 ANN
-281 VADNSANNAADNAV
+281 VADNNENNAADNAV
-295 NAPADE
+295 NAPADD
-301 NEDQTVDDGNVEIPE
+301 NEDQTVDDSNVEIPE

-321 VDGDENDGVVDIE
+321 VDGDGNDGVVDIE
-334 ESVTPLANTAE
+334 ESETPLANTAE
-345 DESTVSGDVDG
+345 DENTVSGDVDG
-356 KDADLAA
+356 NDADLAA

-373 AVPVIGGIAAVFVVG
+373 AVPVIGGIAAVFIAG
-388 LIVFLIYKNRK
+388 LIAFLVYKNRK

>member
-13 TVFLFMAMV
+13 TVFIFMALV

-28 KASEEKEVAEK
+28 KASEEKEAVEK

-50 VASFDTDKITVSDG
+50 IACFDIDKITVSEG

-76 AKGDTLALTVPDWE
+76 AKGDTLAFTVPGWE
-90 SDARLTSWF
+90 SDARMTSWF

-114 AFSGVVGTAVER
+114 AFNGVVGTAVER

-144 VSFVDSQT
+144 VSFIDSQT
-152 KEQIAAPQII
+152 KEQIAAPQIT

-172 LPVTVSDYT
+172 IPVTVPDYT
-181 PTESRKTLKL
+181 PTESSKIIKL

-197 TATFEYCYTG
+197 TATFEYRYTG
-207 TVETITSTVTN
+207 AVETITSTVTN

-232 VEETVIVPGTAQP
+232 VEETVIVPGTSQP
-245 SGFTANVVNNA
+245 TGFTANVVNNA
-256 SNTANNR
+256 SNAVN
-263 ANGGGNALNTP
+263 APVGNT
-274 AGNIANN
+274 ANN
-281 VADNSANNAADNAV
+281 VADNNANNAADNAV
-295 NAPADE
+295 NAPADD
-301 NEDQTVDDGNVEIPE
+301 NEDQTVDDSNVEIPE

-321 VDGDENDGVVDIE
+321 VDGDGNDGVVDIE
-334 ESVTPLANTAE
+334 ESETPLANTAE
-345 DESTVSGDVDG
+345 DASTASGDVNG

-373 AVPVIGGIAAVFVVG
+373 AVPVIGGITAVFVVG

-399 RSK
+399 KSK

>member
-13 TVFLFMAMV
+13 TVFIFMALV

-28 KASEEKEVAEK
+28 KASEEKEVVEK

-50 VASFDTDKITVSDG
+50 IACFDIDKITVSEG

-76 AKGDTLALTVPDWE
+76 AKGDTLAFTVPGWE

-114 AFSGVVGTAVER
+114 AFNGVVGTVVER

-134 KRLINPVSYT
+134 KRLIDPVSYT
-144 VSFVDSQT
+144 VSFIDSQT
-152 KEQIAAPQII
+152 KEQIAAPQIT

-172 LPVTVSDYT
+172 IPVTVPDYT
-181 PTESRKTLKL
+181 PTESSKIIKL

-197 TATFEYCYTG
+197 TATFEYRYTG
-207 TVETITSTVTN
+207 AVETITSTVTN

-232 VEETVIVPGTAQP
+232 VEETVIVPGTSQP
-245 SGFTANVVNNA
+245 TGFTANVVNNA
-256 SNTANNR
+256 SNAVD
-263 ANGGGNALNTP
+263 APVGNT
-274 AGNIANN
+274 
-281 VADNSANNAADNAV
+281 ANNAADNAV
-295 NAPADE
+295 NAPADD
-301 NEDQTVDDGNVEIPE
+301 NEDQTVDDSNVEIPE

-321 VDGDENDGVVDIE
+321 VDGDGNDGAVDIE
-334 ESVTPLANTAE
+334 ESETPLANTAE
-345 DESTVSGDVDG
+345 DASTASGDVNG
-356 KDADLAA
+356 NDADLAA

-373 AVPVIGGIAAVFVVG
+373 AVPVIGGIMAVFVVG

-399 RSK
+399 KSK